1 MSRALETLIRTI
13 APIVLALVVGGL
25 VILALGVDPLAFYGD
40 VLVGLFQW
48 AGPMGAW
55 AVRGVLLALL
65 LIPLAVLLRMLRLL
79 AGPRR
84 RVA

>member
-40 VLVGLFQW
+40 VLAYGV
-48 AGPMGAW
+48 AGK
-55 AVRGVLLALL
+55 R
-65 LIPLAVLLRMLRLL
+65 
-79 AGPRR
+79 
-84 RVA
+84 